1 MFTNALRNQAF
12 YLDLA
17 RRSKQTYF
25 VNTGLDKLDSILRKM
40 IEEKHPMRP
49 DAEDTALLTRILD
62 QLAEDNPIIV
72 GNIKSKLEQVRAG

>member
-1 MFTNALRNQAF
+1 
-12 YLDLA
+12 
-17 RRSKQTYF
+17 
-25 VNTGLDKLDSILRKM
+25 M

-49 DAEDTALLTRILD
+49 DAEDAALLTRILD